1 MMISDKKEKKK
12 KSKLWFF
19 LLLHVNAAYR
29 LYLIYFQIIL
39 GTLVMT
45 KRR

>member
-1 MMISDKKEKKK
+1 MMISDKKEKK